1 MADGAIDFNISN
13 TNYLDPIEKYCKSA
27 PNTVLSPDDMSK
39 QKEHISSDIEMSN
52 QTEKEESIEN
62 HSKSVEVM
70 AMAHSETPMLEDE
83 EMPTYISVS
92 TSSKC
97 EDSDISNA
105 KHHEEESPTKE
116 QSRSPCT
123 SEREG
128 PASVYVLSSE
138 EETNYEEYYRDYGER
153 DYGDSDD
160 MDDIENDNDNGMLD
174 DDDEDEVENV
184 PEYGYNDEEYDDNWL
199 ETASDCLG
207 IKSKLKKRYR
217 DKSLSLQDLTIFQN
231 NACDSELGKRNR
243 YKHIESKVKN
253 YINDIK
259 EQNKF
264 SSQRRLQDQQ
274 AFTGEHI
281 KDRNCADGTGI
292 DVEQIKDIKTNKVI
306 KDYAER
312 AIKDLEI
319 EESYTNKNLYMA
331 PITENGEAEEE
342 EEEEVVID
350 KHKQDTKS
358 AAIDMGDKEFLT
370 SGKKNGKRNGS
381 VQINILNHNY
391 NQFPVQ
397 KNLKFTDEQPL
408 VNGHRRQLSLFN
420 LRSLSYDEYMQNNT
434 NVTQDEQ
441 LNKDMN
447 IEQNENNDIQAYGDV
462 DVINTI
468 ETDNSNAACSLKI
481 ENVKSIRVMNE
492 ESKDNT
498 ETKLEKINEDTGKSN
513 LEIMQITLL
522 KNQLDQ
528 KTIQFNNLRNAYQNT
543 LAENLKMKQELEE
556 LKMSLTK
563 YNKENR
569 TCETKVVAVQ
579 TDVAIITES
588 VIENKEITDIK
599 ENSNKISGSSITS
612 ALSSIN
618 QWTDSAGSS
627 GISIKPPDLGTVLNS
642 EDSLVMTDDTPRK
655 INRPLSR
662 AFVTSSRILQTLSN
676 ITQGKSKSD
685 IRSTSNNSNNR
696 SVKRP
701 SGSDESET
709 VKENDGSIIAGSNT
723 FTIKSPLN
731 TKKRK
736 ATEMLG
742 NSIFLQPLKI
752 PHTAEIKKKSSTTT
766 SDFNID
772 FKSPDN
778 YSDTKLDTQKNR
790 ISNIS
795 RSASPTTVEN
805 KNDKTEDIENEESN
819 VKCFVYQEDENI
831 DDRSI
836 LIQAEIPNNNDQEAT
851 NMNCIRECGPY
862 LLGNVEVRMSEVNG
876 TINIWGKEISETSIA
891 EKEEDLEVST
901 KSPYIN
907 KKCTCLQ
914 NTVTPHRKFNGS
926 QMVCS
931 TNKKVKLPPK
941 CNEGHTSHQYLN
953 VPTRSDEKVYVDNLL
968 SPSGSAAS
976 CEKCILLNQQKE
988 CSIHKRHINLH
999 EKSHSCCLHHIE
1011 HLERDYKYVCDC
1023 ERLKHNNDSPNCV
1036 KEGFCTEKKFPFR
1049 NTPNS
1054 RKDLYEYINPTV
1066 DAKEVIC
1073 KHRTTCRRSSL
1084 HNTEANFQNDMKCCN
1099 TIRETSHTC
1108 KSTLGCMGNHDS
1120 GVEHFCNH
1128 SPIGNNDDLLIPERS
1143 SCETPE
1149 IRQRRSSG
1157 KKVRGILMDLLKS
1170 CGDHRNGST
1179 SSSKRCS
1186 NGKEA
1191 SNSVNSSPLNNVTSC
1206 NSPNAACSNLQQS
1219 NGRCCHAYT
1228 RRIESQ
1234 LEEFRMEMERVR
1246 SRSDA
1251 ILNLLNMLHSVE
1263 MN

>member
-1 MADGAIDFNISN
+1 MADGAIDFHTPCTI
-13 TNYLDPIEKYCKSA
+13 YLDPIEKYCKSA
-27 PNTVLSPDDMSK
+27 PNTVLSPDDMSE
-39 QKEHISSDIEMSN
+39 QKERVSSDIEMNN
-52 QTEKEESIEN
+52 QTEKEESNEN
-62 HSKSVEVM
+62 HSKSVDAM

-97 EDSDISNA
+97 EDSDISNV

-123 SEREG
+123 SEQEG

-138 EETNYEEYYRDYGER
+138 EETDPRYDDDDGDYGN
-153 DYGDSDD
+153 SDD
-160 MDDIENDNDNGMLD
+160 MDDIENDQDNGMLD
-174 DDDEDEVENV
+174 DDDDDDVEDDLEDDD
-184 PEYGYNDEEYDDNWL
+184 NDEEYERNYF

-207 IKSKLKKRYR
+207 VKSKLKRRYR
-217 DKSLSLQDLTIFQN
+217 DKSLSLQDLSIFQN
-231 NACDSELGKRNR
+231 NVCNPDLGKRYR
-243 YKHIESKVKN
+243 YRHIESKVKR

-264 SSQRRLQDQQ
+264 SSSQRRQRDQE
-274 AFTGEHI
+274 FTEDHM
-281 KDRNCADGTGI
+281 KDKNCAGGTDI
-292 DVEQIKDIKTNKVI
+292 DVEQSKDIKTNKVI

-331 PITENGEAEEE
+331 PITENGEVEEE
-342 EEEEVVID
+342 EEIVIN
-350 KHKQDTKS
+350 KPKQDAKATG
-358 AAIDMGDKEFLT
+358 IDVGEKEFSST
-370 SGKKNGKRNGS
+370 EKKNEKRNGS
-381 VQINILNHNY
+381 VQMNILNHTY
-391 NQFPVQ
+391 NQSAVQ
-397 KNLKFTDEQPL
+397 KDLKFTDEQPL
-408 VNGHRRQLSLFN
+408 VNGHQQQLNLFN
-420 LRSLSYDEYMQNNT
+420 LRTLSYDEYMQDNT
-434 NVTQDEQ
+434 NFTQDAQ
-441 LNKDMN
+441 LNKNMN
-447 IEQNENNDIQAYGDV
+447 IEQNENNDIQAYSDV

-468 ETDNSNAACSLKI
+468 EANNSDSAACSLKI
-481 ENVKSIRVMNE
+481 ENVKSIKVMNE
-492 ESKDNT
+492 ESKENA
-498 ETKLEKINEDTGKSN
+498 ESKFEKINEDTNKNN
-513 LEIMQITLL
+513 LETMQITLL
-522 KNQLDQ
+522 KTQLDQ

-569 TCETKVVAVQ
+569 TCETKVVAIQ
-579 TDVAIITES
+579 TDVIAES
-588 VIENKEITDIK
+588 VIETKEISDTK
-599 ENSNKISGSSITS
+599 ENSNKLSASSITS
-612 ALSSIN
+612 VTSSIN

-655 INRPLSR
+655 MNRPLSR
-662 AFVTSSRILQTLSN
+662 AFITSSRILQTLSS

-685 IRSTSNNSNNR
+685 IKSTSHNSSR

-701 SGSDESET
+701 SGSEESEI

-752 PHTAEIKKKSSTTT
+752 PHTAEIKRKSSTTI

-772 FKSPDN
+772 VKTPDN
-778 YSDTKLDTQKNR
+778 YNDVKLDTQKNR
-790 ISNIS
+790 INNLS
-795 RSASPTTVEN
+795 RSASPTTIED
-805 KNDKTEDIENEESN
+805 KNDKTEDIENQESN
-819 VKCFVYQEDENI
+819 VKCFVYREDENT

-836 LIQAEIPNNNDQEAT
+836 LIQAEIPSNDQEAVS
-851 NMNCIRECGPY
+851 MNCIRECGPY
-862 LLGNVEVRMSEVNG
+862 LLGNVE
-876 TINIWGKEISETSIA
+876 ISETSIV
-891 EKEEDLEVST
+891 EGEEDLEVST
-901 KSPYIN
+901 KSPCVN
-907 KKCTCLQ
+907 KKCACLQ

-953 VPTRSDEKVYVDNLL
+953 VPDRSDAKVYVDNLL
-968 SPSGSAAS
+968 SPSASVS

-988 CSIHKRHINLH
+988 CSIHKRNINLP

-1023 ERLKHNNDSPNCV
+1023 ERLKHSNDSPNCV
-1036 KEGFCTEKKFPFR
+1036 KEGFYTEKKFPFR
-1049 NTPNS
+1049 NTPDC

-1099 TIRETSHTC
+1099 TIRETSHSC
-1108 KSTLGCMGNHDS
+1108 KSTLGCMGCNHDS

-1128 SPIGNNDDLLIPERS
+1128 SPMGNNDDLLIQERS

-1170 CGDHRNGST
+1170 CGDYRNGST
-1179 SSSKRCS
+1179 SSSKKCS

-1191 SNSVNSSPLNNVTSC
+1191 SHSVNYSPQINVTSC
-1206 NSPNAACSNLQQS
+1206 NSPDAGCSNLQQS